1 MGRGTALYFATACDS
16 IIIQNKMIFKKP
28 RFSNNFFGSL
38 GEKKKKHKKQKKQHS
53 VVPYRKVRTEDTR
66 VLV

>member
-38 GEKKKKHKKQKKQHS
+38 GEKKKKNTKNKKNN
-53 VVPYRKVRTEDTR
+53 TA
-66 VLV
+66 

>member
-1 MGRGTALYFATACDS
+1 MGRGTALYFATTCDS

-38 GEKKKKHKKQKKQHS
+38 GEKKKKTQKTKKTTQRSSLQKS
-53 VVPYRKVRTEDTR
+53 
-66 VLV
+66 